1 MTHGLASVPRHTRI
15 FGFRRHGYMVPLELL
30 AEHYPLK
37 QTQALVLAIE
47 ETDHWIAL
55 GQEMLGDPAP
65 PCLQDYSDWL
75 VRAAEFLEELRG
87 EIDQESDEEDPEH
100 NDLVTCRQT
109 ADDLWYDE
117 LDEVIA
123 AFPEDEIE
131 LETAEGE
138 DNEDLRDAIE
148 RMATFWIDNVRK
160 RLIEIQSAMSGDGDV
175 LGMLRHYQASGLII
189 T

>member
-1 MTHGLASVPRHTRI
+1 
-15 FGFRRHGYMVPLELL
+15 MVGLELL
-30 AEHYPLK
+30 EKHYPLK
-37 QTQALVLAIE
+37 QTQALVLAVE

-75 VRAAEFLEELRG
+75 VRAADFLDELLG
-87 EIDQESDEEDPEH
+87 AINQETGDEDPE
-100 NDLVTCRQT
+100 NDSLVTCGQT
-109 ADDLWYDE
+109 VGNLWYDE

-123 AFPEDEIE
+123 VFPKDEIE
-131 LETAEGE
+131 LKAAEGE
-138 DNEDLRDAIE
+138 DNEDLRDAVE

-160 RLIEIQSAMSGDGDV
+160 RLIEIQSVMSGDGDV
-175 LGMLRHYQASGLII
+175 LGMLRKYQASGLLI

>member
-1 MTHGLASVPRHTRI
+1 MTQGLAAVPRHTRI

-55 GQEMLGDPAP
+55 GQQMLGDPAP
-65 PCLQDYSDWL
+65 PCLQNYSEWL
-75 VRAAEFLEELRG
+75 VRAADFLDELLG
-87 EIDQESDEEDPEH
+87 AINQETGDEDPE
-100 NDLVTCRQT
+100 NKSLVTCGQT
-109 ADDLWYDE
+109 AGNLWYDE

-123 AFPEDEIE
+123 AFPKDGIE
-131 LETAEGE
+131 LKAAEGE
-138 DNEDLRDAIE
+138 DNEDLRDAVE
-148 RMATFWIDNVRK
+148 RMATFWIENVHR
-160 RLIEIQSAMSGDGDV
+160 RLVEIKSVMSGSRDV
-175 LGMLRHYQASGLII
+175 LWMLREYQTVGMLI